1 MLERL
6 HGENA
11 PERLF
16 TTVADIGPKLA
27 QRIHEELGIE
37 TLSELSAAAH
47 DGRLG
52 RVRGMGG
59 KRVQA
64 VREALAGRFRQGAS
78 PHPAPARRET
88 ERGEPP
94 PLEEL
99 LDIDREYRQ
108 LARQGKLPRIA
119 PRRFNPTNDAWL
131 PVLHTEREGRHYTA
145 LYSNTARAHELG
157 TTHDWVVIYCDDDQ
171 RGGSWTAI
179 TASYGPLRGR
189 RVIRGPRTTAP
200 GIMHWMRSPPIGGW
214 CRNGFHFDQR
224 PRCCAAWP
232 RLARL
237 RRVSGRGH
245 PPLPPK
251 NRSADNLDQ
260 NITSR
265 SQFLLSQEVLFSE
278 VKPAATRIR
287 QLALPCPMD
296 YKSVM
301 YAGFFRNFFSCH
313 WVCRG
318 TPS

>member
-1 MLERL
+1 MDAQPQAKTVQPLPLTNEQVAGELDEVADLLEGHGANSFRVRAYRNAAESIRKLDVAIVQLAEDQGVDGLMQLPAIGRSLAHTLAHLAHSGRLPMLERL

-47 DGRLG
+47 DGRLA

-64 VREALAGRFRQGAS
+64 VREALAGRFRQGSS
-78 PHPAPARRET
+78 PHPAPARREP
-88 ERGEPP
+88 ERVEPP

-119 PRRFNPTNDAWL
+119 PRRFNPTNEAWL

-189 RVIRGPRTTAP
+189 RVIRGRE
-200 GIMHWMRSPPIGGW
+200 
-214 CRNGFHFDQR
+214 DE
-224 PRCCAAWP
+224 CARHYALEAGP
-232 RLARL
+232 
-237 RRVSGRGH
+237 
-245 PPLPPK
+245 
-251 NRSADNLDQ
+251 
-260 NITSR
+260 
-265 SQFLLSQEVLFSE
+265 
-278 VKPAATRIR
+278 ATRR
-287 QLALPCPMD
+287 LVQKRFP
-296 YKSVM
+296 
-301 YAGFFRNFFSCH
+301 F
-313 WVCRG
+313 
-318 TPS
+318 